1 MLTAQAFY
9 FLRDIPE
16 PLAVMIVSMIPLA
29 EAQASIPLGL
39 SFFDLSWQ
47 ETLAYTWLGGVFI
60 SLILLYTLGPVTGWL
75 ASHSGLF
82 RRFFDW
88 LFTRTR
94 HRFVGKYEKYG
105 LFALWLFVVLPGPG
119 SGAWASS
126 LAAFLFGMPKLRSL
140 VSIAIGL
147 LIADFIIIAIATG
160 IIRVFT
166 WLA

>member
-1 MLTAQAFY
+1 MLPADIFY
-9 FLRDIPE
+9 FLSSIPD
-16 PLAVMIVSMIPLA
+16 PLAVMIVAMIPLA

-39 SFFDLSWQ
+39 FLHLSWQ

-60 SLILLYTLGPVTGWL
+60 SFILLHALGPVAGWL
-75 ASHSGLF
+75 ARQSDLC

-105 LFALWLFVVLPGPG
+105 LLALWLFVVLPGPG

-140 VSIAIGL
+140 ASIAVGL

-160 IIRVFT
+160 IVQVFS